1 MDMFDAYEKYIKPED
16 EAMKQAL
23 IEESKKQE
31 DKLWDDGTDGND
43 QPNEKTPPEQSQNP
57 PALTLTEDQ
66 MQKIIAGVIAGMKG
80 GSEDGDAGPGQ
91 HDAE

>member
-1 MDMFDAYEKYIKPED
+1 MDMFDAYEKFVKPED
-16 EAMKQAL
+16 DAMKQAL
-23 IEESKKQE
+23 IEESKKEE
-31 DKLWDDGTDGND
+31 DKLWDDGTNGND
-43 QPNEKTPPEQSQNP
+43 QPNETKTPEQSQTP

-80 GSEDGDAGPGQ
+80 GSDGDAGPGQ